1 MKIHGSIPTACPPEK
16 VLHLLRDPNVLGK
29 IAPDGFIFSEPV
41 AETMAF
47 TFRRRIGVILL
58 NLAGHIS
65 LRQTAG
71 VAESHIDIQADHRIG
86 GGVSIG
92 LNVTPLTGPDGAKT
106 LTWTGTMEARGLTA
120 RIVKDRADEADRIVK
135 TLFERLARQA
145 EI

>member
-1 MKIHGSIPTACPPEK
+1 MKIHGSITTACPPEK
-16 VLHLLRDPNVLGK
+16 VLHLLHDPNVLGK

-58 NLAGHIS
+58 NLAGRIS
-65 LRQTAG
+65 LRQTLGA
-71 VAESHIDIQADHRIG
+71 AESHIDIQADHRIG

-92 LNVTPLTGPDGAKT
+92 LNVTPQTGPDGAKT